1 MMPPIV
7 GKMMNT
13 HNCASAQSPTN
24 SAGASERAGF
34 TEVFVTG
41 MLIRWISVSA
51 RPMAS
56 GARPAGARRSVT
68 PWMTSRKA
76 NVSSSSMTMAAASE

>member
-1 MMPPIV
+1 MPPTI
-7 GKMMNT
+7 GNTMNT
-13 HNCASAQSPTN
+13 QSWLSAQSPTN

-34 TEVFVTG
+34 TEVLVTG
-41 MLIRWISVSA
+41 MLIRWMSVSV

-68 PWMTSRKA
+68 PWMTSRNDEA
-76 NVSSSSMTMAAASE
+76 